1 MSCSNNGGG
10 GDKARVLERV
20 SNRKFYAQFISEHFF
35 SKRPRILQNH
45 HGNTSPVIIPQ
56 CRGWAAGGSYEVS
69 TDGLILS
76 ASLLARTAVVL
87 TTHAKGMPRTSQMFP
102 HALQGMLCSVELLNQ
117 ARIHPDKPHYLLWVP
132 DNLASVPSPPCW
144 I

>member
-1 MSCSNNGGG
+1 MGEEGTKPGPWSGSPIENSMLN
-10 GDKARVLERV
+10 LFL
-20 SNRKFYAQFISEHFF
+20 NIFF

-76 ASLLARTAVVL
+76 ASLLAQMAVVL
-87 TTHAKGMPRTSQMFP
+87 TTHTHFSNVPTHDSRD
-102 HALQGMLCSVELLNQ
+102 ALFGGAAES
-117 ARIHPDKPHYLLWVP
+117 
-132 DNLASVPSPPCW
+132 ST
-144 I
+144 